1 MTGGS
6 PLETAVLVLGCA
18 TLTVGAYRLSL
29 AVRRRW
35 AHPFT
40 TPVLF
45 STAIVAGC
53 FLATGFDVRA
63 YEPAKSLL
71 TFFLGPATVALA
83 LPLYRNRAAFARE
96 LVPALAGLV
105 GGVLATMAGA
115 ILCARAFGLGMS
127 LEATLAVKSA
137 TTAIAIDVARIVHG
151 DPALAAGLVVTTG
164 TFGAAVGPW
173 LLDRMGVRSAV
184 ARGVAMGGIAH
195 GIGTAQAAVES
206 ELAGAVAGVS
216 LGIGAVLTAV
226 AAPLLV
232 ALLAR

>member
-1 MTGGS
+1 M
-6 PLETAVLVLGCA
+6 LALGCA
-18 TLTVGAYRLSL
+18 TLTIGAYRLSL

-35 AHPFT
+35 AHPLT

-45 STAIVAGC
+45 STAIVVAC

-63 YEPAKSLL
+63 YEPAKTVL
-71 TFFLGPATVALA
+71 TFLLGPATVALA

-96 LVPALAGLV
+96 RVPALTGLIA
-105 GGVLATMAGA
+105 GVLTTMAGA
-115 ILCARAFGLGMS
+115 ILCARVFRLGPS

-151 DPALAAGLVVTTG
+151 DPALAAGLVVSTG
-164 TFGAAVGPW
+164 AFGAAVGPW
-173 LLDRMGVRSAV
+173 LLDRMNVRSAI
-184 ARGVAMGGIAH
+184 ARGVAMGAIAH
-195 GIGTAQAAVES
+195 GIGTAQAAAES

-216 LGIGAVLTAV
+216 LGIGAVLTAL

-232 ALLAR
+232 SLLAR

>member
-1 MTGGS
+1 VTGGS
-6 PLETAVLVLGCA
+6 PFEIAVLALGCA
-18 TLTVGAYRLSL
+18 TLTLGAYRLSL

-35 AHPFT
+35 AHPLT

-45 STAIVAGC
+45 STAVVVAC

-63 YEPAKSLL
+63 YEPAKTML
-71 TFFLGPATVALA
+71 TFLLGPATVALA

-96 LVPALAGLV
+96 LLPALTGLV
-105 GGVLATMAGA
+105 AGVVATMAAA
-115 ILCARAFGLGMS
+115 ILCARVFRLGLS

-151 DPALAAGLVVTTG
+151 DPALAAGLVVCTG

-173 LLDRMGVRSAV
+173 LLDRMNVRSAI
-184 ARGVAMGGIAH
+184 ARGVAMGAIAH
-195 GIGTAQAAVES
+195 GIGTAQAAAES

-216 LGIGAVLTAV
+216 LGIGAVLTAL

>member
-6 PLETAVLVLGCA
+6 PLDAAVLALGCA

-35 AHPFT
+35 AHPLT

-45 STAIVAGC
+45 STAVVAGC

-63 YEPAKSLL
+63 YEPAKALL
-71 TFFLGPATVALA
+71 TF
-83 LPLYRNRAAFARE
+83 
-96 LVPALAGLV
+96 
-105 GGVLATMAGA
+105 
-115 ILCARAFGLGMS
+115 
-127 LEATLAVKSA
+127 
-137 TTAIAIDVARIVHG
+137 
-151 DPALAAGLVVTTG
+151 
-164 TFGAAVGPW
+164 
-173 LLDRMGVRSAV
+173 LL
-184 ARGVAMGGIAH
+184 
-195 GIGTAQAAVES
+195 GTAQAAMES

-232 ALLAR
+232 TLLAR

>member
-6 PLETAVLVLGCA
+6 QLELAVLVVGCA
-18 TLTVGAYRLSL
+18 TLTLGAYRLSL

-35 AHPFT
+35 AHPLT

-45 STAIVAGC
+45 STAVVVAC
-53 FLATGFDVRA
+53 FLATGFDVRYYA
-63 YEPAKSLL
+63 PAQSLM
-71 TFFLGPATVALA
+71 TFLLGPATVALA

-96 LVPALAGLV
+96 LVPALAGLA
-105 GGVLATMAGA
+105 GGVVATMAGA
-115 ILCARAFGLGMS
+115 ILCARAFALGPS

-151 DPALAAGLVVTTG
+151 DPALAAGLVVSTG

-173 LLDRMGVRSAV
+173 LLDRMNVRSAI

-195 GIGTAQAAVES
+195 GIGTAQAAAES

-216 LGIGAVLTAV
+216 LGLGAVLTAV

-232 ALLAR
+232 TLLAR